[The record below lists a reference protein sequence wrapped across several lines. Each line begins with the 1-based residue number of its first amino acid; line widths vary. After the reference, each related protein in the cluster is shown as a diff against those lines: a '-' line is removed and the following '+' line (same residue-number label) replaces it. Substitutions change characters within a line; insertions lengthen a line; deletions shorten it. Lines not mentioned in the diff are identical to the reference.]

1 MNPLNNTLGK
11 QLDADREPA
20 EVVAPVSTMEAGAE
34 PAPPAAEPVPSAA
47 APEAPNTSSSP
58 AEAGGAPLLA
68 VAAEAAKATIG
79 GDDVTQT
86 WEERS
91 RERKHELQALR
102 EKEKAT
108 LGALQ
113 RRGAKERLAY
123 LMKQT
128 GQLAHLPTLLPLP
141 LPLPLPLALT
151 RHARALSSTHRG
163 ARREL
168 AAARAAT
175 TSAATVSAAAAGAA
189 CASGASLF

>member
-141 LPLPLPLALT
+141 LPLPLPLALPLT
-151 RHARALSSTHRG
+151 RPARPAPHPLRT
-163 ARREL
+163 L
-168 AAARAAT
+168 
-175 TSAATVSAAAAGAA
+175 
-189 CASGASLF
+189 C